1 MSAVTNGTLCAT
13 WADVMQSEYIDPMIG
28 DYFLDASVVVPAM
41 RMIDL
46 RGKQTLTAT
55 VNTWASD
62 IGDVED
68 AGGESDDFTASALT
82 PNADVNILTK
92 KVGILRQPS
101 VELLQT
107 MGDMEVRNEMARD
120 AGRLLANYV
129 EDAACGLFTSAT
141 SNVTHTTIDFSV
153 AYFLEV
159 LATIR
164 ALNAP
169 GPYTMVLHP
178 VQASDLQVSA
188 ASSAGALMGNSA
200 AGAQNIFGFNQGGYV
215 GNLFGVNI
223 YSSSLVD
230 KVAGDA
236 DYIGACFVDARV
248 DKGGAALAIAL
259 TWDPTSMVADA
270 PENGTVKLLFHLGYG
285 VGLVRA
291 DAITK
296 IITDA

>member
-1 MSAVTNGTLCAT
+1 MGAVTNGTLTST

-46 RGKQTLTAT
+46 RGKQSLVGT
-55 VNTWASD
+55 VNRWASD
-62 IGDVED
+62 IADVGTG
-68 AGGESDDFTASALT
+68 GGESDDFTASAFAPET
-82 PNADVNILTK
+82 CVQITAA
-92 KVGILRQPS
+92 KVGLLRQPS
-101 VELLQT
+101 IELLTT
-107 MGDMEVRNEMARD
+107 MGDMQVRQELARD

-129 EDAACGLFTSAT
+129 ENAACALFTSAT
-141 SNVTHTTIDFSV
+141 SNVTHTTIDYSV

-169 GPYTMVLHP
+169 GPYTQVLHP
-178 VQASDLQVSA
+178 VQANDLQVSA

-200 AGAQNIFGFNQGGYV
+200 AGAQNIFGFNQGGFV
-215 GNLFGVNI
+215 GNLFGCNI

-248 DKGGAALAIAL
+248 DNAGAALAIAL
-259 TWDPTSMVADA
+259 AWDPTSMVADA
-270 PENGTVKLLFHLGYG
+270 PESGTVKLLFHMGYG

-296 IITDA
+296 ILTDA